1 MDKILTV
8 SVAAYNIEN
17 DIKQTLDS
25 LIVSEDLMKLLEV
38 IVVDD
43 GSKDST
49 VLKAK
54 AYEEKYPDT
63 FKVILKENG
72 GYGSTINT
80 SVKEAR
86 GKYFKQL
93 DGGDVYITENLED
106 FIKYLASTDADVVV
120 SPHEKYYQLDNK
132 SEINNDYASYGRSE
146 TLKIEEVT
154 FGSRLWMHGLAFKT
168 EVWLNAGK
176 EIPEHCF
183 YTDMEY
189 VLYPFIK
196 AKTIAFY
203 DKSIYKYFLQ
213 CEGQSVS
220 TEGLKKHYTDATRMM
235 WDVVGTYNEL
245 IKTGEM
251 AESVNALY
259 EMMVNH
265 AIAFTY
271 TVYSYL
277 DGNHKEEYKEMDMKL
292 KKEYPAIYE
301 KTLKVKR
308 LKLMRNTGFGCAS
321 LYRKMFKI

>member
-25 LIVSEDLMKLLEV
+25 LIVSKDLMKLLEV

-43 GSKDST
+43 GSKDDT
-49 VLKAK
+49 ALKAK
-54 AYEEKYPDT
+54 EYEDKYPDT

-72 GYGSTINT
+72 GYGSTINA
-80 SVKEAR
+80 SVKEAS
-86 GKYFKQL
+86 GKYYKQL
-93 DGGDVYITENLED
+93 DGGDEYITENLED
-106 FIKYLASTDADVVV
+106 FIEYLTGIDADIVV
-120 SPHEKYYQLDNK
+120 SPHEKFFQDDNK
-132 SEINNDYASYGRSE
+132 TEVANDYSSYERSKAFKLE
-146 TLKIEEVT
+146 DVS
-154 FGSRLWMHGLAFKT
+154 FGSRLWMHGMAFKPQ
-168 EVWLNAGK
+168 VWIEANRN
-176 EIPEHCF
+176 IPEHCF

-196 AKTIAFY
+196 ADTIAFY
-203 DKSIYKYFLQ
+203 DKPIYKYYLQ

-235 WDVVGTYNEL
+235 WDVVETYNEL
-245 IKTGEM
+245 LKEGKM
-251 AESVNALY
+251 AESVNSLY
-259 EMMVNH
+259 EMMVDH

-277 DGNHKEEYKEMDMKL
+277 DGNHKADYKEMDKKL
-292 KKEYPAIYE
+292 KDDYPVIYD
-301 KTLKVKR
+301 KSLKVKR
-308 LKLMRNTGFGCAS
+308 LKLMRNTGFGCVS